1 MYLYD
6 YLLINKTSN
15 QLLFNKLISM
25 YVNKILGSEEEVQA
39 PIVPIIAPP
48 NVDDNIAIEDI
59 LEPEVNL
66 FESNT
71 L

>member
-1 MYLYD
+1 
-6 YLLINKTSN
+6 
-15 QLLFNKLISM
+15 M
-25 YVNKILGSEEEVQA
+25 YVDKILGSEEEVQA

-48 NVDDNIAIEDI
+48 NLDNNIAIEDI

-71 L
+71 LYTDIKINCSYLT

>member
-1 MYLYD
+1 
-6 YLLINKTSN
+6 
-15 QLLFNKLISM
+15 M